1 MAVCEE
7 LTGKVEKAIAVR
19 EPKMLYNGVKINHGL
34 RSRGFLFAKGIF
46 AMQKKWTVG
55 PESVRMIELGHP
67 WIIADDFTKR
77 WPAGSSGE
85 LVELTDERGRFL
97 ATALLDPAE
106 RIVARVLARERMALD
121 RVWIT
126 KRLRGAIELRLAHA
140 DLGDTDAFRLVNG
153 EGDNLPGLTVD
164 RYGEYLLLQLYSSAW
179 QFHLPLVAEVLQD
192 LLRPDGIFAKS
203 RPQKTRELEAIG
215 KTKKYGRLIVGAP
228 SPHPLQVR
236 ENGLNFLV
244 NLEEGLN
251 TGLFLDQRR
260 NRRDLMARAQ
270 GKRLLN
276 LFAHTAA
283 FSVAAVAA
291 GAKEVTSVDASP
303 AYTEWGKANF
313 GANRLN
319 PKRHEFIVGD
329 CLAVLH
335 DLGSKGKGF
344 DIILMDTPSFST
356 TSSSRF
362 TTRGGTADLVAAAL
376 PLLQAGGLLI
386 ASSNHQKVD
395 MADYLKELRRG
406 ALLAKS
412 GLQVIS
418 LAGQP
423 EDFPYPVT
431 FPEGRYL
438 KYAVCVKTTV

>member
-1 MAVCEE
+1 M
-7 LTGKVEKAIAVR
+7 
-19 EPKMLYNGVKINHGL
+19 
-34 RSRGFLFAKGIF
+34 
-46 AMQKKWTVG
+46 
-55 PESVRMIELGHP
+55 
-67 WIIADDFTKR
+67 
-77 WPAGSSGE
+77 
-85 LVELTDERGRFL
+85 
-97 ATALLDPAE
+97 
-106 RIVARVLARERMALD
+106 
-121 RVWIT
+121 
-126 KRLRGAIELRLAHA
+126 
-140 DLGDTDAFRLVNG
+140 
-153 EGDNLPGLTVD
+153 VD
-164 RYGEYLLLQLYSSAW
+164 RYGEYLLPQLYCSGW
-179 QFHLPLVAEVLQD
+179 QNHLPLVAKVLQD
-192 LLRPDGIFAKS
+192 LLHPLGIYAKS
-203 RPQKTRELEAIG
+203 RPQKTRELEAMG
-215 KTKKYGRLIVGAP
+215 NTKKYGRLIAGTP
-228 SPHPLQVR
+228 GPQPLQVR

-260 NRRDLMARAQ
+260 NRRDLMARAR

-283 FSVAAVAA
+283 FSVAAAAA
-291 GAKEVTSVDASP
+291 GGKEVTSVDASP
-303 AYTEWGKANF
+303 AYTEWAKANF

-329 CLAVLH
+329 CMAVLH
-335 DLGSKGKGF
+335 ELASQGKSY
-344 DIILMDTPSFST
+344 DIILMDPPSFST

-362 TTRGGTADLVAAAL
+362 TTRGGTADLIAAAL
-376 PLLQAGGLLI
+376 PLLPAGGLFI

-395 MADYLKELRRG
+395 VADYLKELRRG
-406 ALLAKS
+406 ALLAGS

>member
-1 MAVCEE
+1 
-7 LTGKVEKAIAVR
+7 
-19 EPKMLYNGVKINHGL
+19 ML
-34 RSRGFLFAKGIF
+34 
-46 AMQKKWTVG
+46 KKWCVG

-67 WIIADDFTKR
+67 WIIADKYTKM
-77 WPAGSSGE
+77 WPEGNPGE
-85 LVELTDERGRFL
+85 LVELSDEKGRFL
-97 ATALLDPAE
+97 ATAMLDPAE
-106 RIVARVLARERMALD
+106 RVVARVLSQERMTLD
-121 RVWIT
+121 RAWLT
-126 KRLRGAIELRLAHA
+126 KRMRKAIEMRLAHA
-140 DLGDTDAFRLVNG
+140 GLGDTNAFRLVNG

-164 RYGEYLLLQLYSSAW
+164 RYGDHLLMQIYCSGWQNHLQQIAR
-179 QFHLPLVAEVLQD
+179 VLED
-192 LLRPDGIFAKS
+192 ILHPVGIYAKS
-203 RPQKTRELEAIG
+203 RPQKTRELEAMG
-215 KTKKYGRLIVGAP
+215 STKKYGRLISGEP
-228 SPHPLQVR
+228 GPHPMQVR

-244 NLEEGLN
+244 NLELGLN

-260 NRRDLMARAQ
+260 NRRDLMDRAP

-283 FSVAAVAA
+283 FSVAAAAA
-291 GAKEVTSVDASP
+291 GGKEVTSVDASP
-303 AYTEWGKANF
+303 TYTEWGKANF

-319 PKRHEFIVGD
+319 PKRHHFIVGD
-329 CLAVLH
+329 CLAVMGE
-335 DLGSKGKGF
+335 LGKQGKSY

-362 TTRGGTADLVAAAL
+362 KTRGGTADLVSAAL
-376 PLLQAGGLLI
+376 PLLQTGGLLI

-395 MADYLKELRRG
+395 LADYLKELRRG
-406 ALLAKS
+406 ALHTGS

-438 KYAVCVKTTV
+438 KYAVCVKNTV